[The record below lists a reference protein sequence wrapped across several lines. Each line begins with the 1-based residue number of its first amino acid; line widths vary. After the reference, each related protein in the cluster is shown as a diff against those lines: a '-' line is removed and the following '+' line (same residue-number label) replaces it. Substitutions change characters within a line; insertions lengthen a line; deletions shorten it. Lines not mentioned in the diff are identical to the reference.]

1 MTPRRPP
8 REKPKAG
15 AVRPAASARRRRPAT
30 SKTHRTPPALA
41 PTLDRGISV
50 LIVDDDRDARAIYGM
65 YLRAVGC
72 TVFTAVNGAQ
82 AVEQAMARVPTV
94 IVMDL
99 AMPTMDG
106 WEAAERLKHSAVTR
120 HIPIVAL
127 TAQPGARESARIS
140 GCDAFLA
147 KPCMPQLLWCEI
159 SVLLG
164 IEPGSSS

>member
-1 MTPRRPP
+1 MRSAASGGRRRTAASQTRRP
-8 REKPKAG
+8 
-15 AVRPAASARRRRPAT
+15 
-30 SKTHRTPPALA
+30 PPALA
-41 PTLDRGISV
+41 PSLDRGISV

-82 AVEQAMARVPTV
+82 AVEQATARIPSV

-127 TAQPGARESARIS
+127 TAQPGARESAQIS
-140 GCDAFLA
+140 GYDAFLA

-159 SVLLG
+159 AVLLG
-164 IEPGSSS
+164 IDPGASS